1 MPMNLKP
8 FKVIAIDA
16 DDTLWDC
23 QSHFDNA
30 EAAYC
35 QLLADYNDAKHISDA
50 LFETE
55 KLNMPS
61 LGFGTKAFT
70 LSLLETAIKVSGG
83 SLSGKVVA
91 EILQLGKALLSFP
104 TTPLPGV
111 EDTLIALNERKGG
124 EDYRLVVF
132 TKGELQDQENKLK
145 RSGLAN
151 YFDDVVV
158 VADKTEEEYRHLCVN
173 NEIRPSEL
181 LMIGNSFKSDIA
193 PALAIGAYAV
203 HVPFSVAWKM
213 ELAETFDHERL
224 TTIENFKDLIVSP
237 NLS

>member
-1 MPMNLKP
+1 MTDISL
-8 FKVIAIDA
+8 IAFDA
-16 DDTLWDC
+16 DDTLWEC
-23 QSHFDNA
+23 QTYF
-30 EAAYC
+30 EKVEKEYC
-35 QLLADYNDAKHISDA
+35 RLLSPYAPADEISKA
-50 LFETE
+50 LFATETA
-55 KLNMPS
+55 NMP
-61 LGFGTKAFT
+61 LFGYGSKAFI
-70 LSLLETAIKVSGG
+70 LSLLENAARVSGEQLTAEEVTKIIG
-83 SLSGKVVA
+83 LGKSLLRLPGKPIEGVEKTLKVLHESGK
-91 EILQLGKALLSFP
+91 
-104 TTPLPGV
+104 
-111 EDTLIALNERKGG
+111 
-124 EDYRLVVF
+124 YHLVVF

-224 TTIENFKDLIVSP
+224 TTIENFKDLIASP